1 MARYYGDEGLT
12 PQDLAFRGSRYSE
25 VQEAL
30 LANPYQKVWG
40 APGEPPLPRYEAT
53 LSGVLRH
60 LLPFGKPY
68 DFREAARRTLSTR
81 NDLRWGEDRKGF
93 RRLLHPNGIGLF
105 GLWEI
110 TEATAYSGYFRQ
122 GSRGLMVARY
132 STCCSE
138 TRRGFTRSLSLV
150 ARLYPTTDP
159 HHPEPLPTAGLITQQ
174 DIGGDHSTH
183 INDAELRNAPDVTAL
198 RRGSGLPI
206 LLITGLLFDRVN
218 VESAVR
224 QLYEIAELG
233 KAASEPT
240 RAPLYIRLRVDEA
253 QPRIP
258 GDQLDF
264 RDEVMAQIYDR
275 GDAVPQRRLVFVI
288 EVTDEAEFGGF
299 TAAYRRVTF
308 RNWRRIG
315 RITFDSAALS
325 YNTDFV
331 AHFHHPRWRRDP
343 NDPASE
349 AAVR

>member
-12 PQDLAFRGSRYSE
+12 PQDLAFRGSRFSE
-25 VQEAL
+25 VQAAL

-40 APGEPPLPRYEAT
+40 AAGEPPLPRYEAT

-60 LLPFGKPY
+60 ILPFGKPY

-110 TEATAYSGYFRQ
+110 TEATPYSGYFRQ

-159 HHPEPLPTAGLITQQ
+159 DHAEPLPTAGLITQQ

-206 LLITGLLFDRVN
+206 ILITGLLFDRVN
-218 VESAVR
+218 VESSVR

-233 KAASEPT
+233 KAAAEPT
-240 RAPLYIRLRVDEA
+240 RTPLYIRLRVDEA

-264 RDEVMAQIYDR
+264 RDEVMAQIYDP
-275 GDAVPQRRLVFVI
+275 GDAVPKRRLVFVI
-288 EVTDEAEFGGF
+288 EVTDEAEIGGF

-331 AHFHHPRWRRDP
+331 AHFHHPRWRRDA